1 MCCNETVAMPCFVAG
16 GVDCAAAPPGVGTLD
31 DYDHLVVSNRKFFN
45 ATLAAVA
52 RRLAGG
58 WPAPDA
64 TPDERVDYLET
75 TYASSLYWD
84 RDARFVVADFSSLFG
99 DDDYG
104 ARLRNWT
111 SSFGAPLLWAGGAF
125 ATDRDATK
133 HLSAPFDL
141 RLLDPFALAT
151 LNASAAVRGAAG
163 AFDAAWAAAR
173 ALRAANGTRAAWR
186 ALYAG
191 LRAAAPDADVVPLV
205 AGACADV
212 EACVGATRRDGACV
226 CRS

>member
-1 MCCNETVAMPCFVAG
+1 MTV
-16 GVDCAAAPPGVGTLD
+16 
-31 DYDHLVVSNRKFFN
+31 
-45 ATLAAVA
+45 
-52 RRLAGG
+52 
-58 WPAPDA
+58 
-64 TPDERVDYLET
+64 
-75 TYASSLYWD
+75 
-84 RDARFVVADFSSLFG
+84 FG

-133 HLSAPFDL
+133 NLSAPFDL
-141 RLLDPFALAT
+141 RLLDPRALAT

-163 AFDAAWAAAR
+163 AFDDAWAAAR

-212 EACVGATRRDGACV
+212 EACVGATRQSGACV